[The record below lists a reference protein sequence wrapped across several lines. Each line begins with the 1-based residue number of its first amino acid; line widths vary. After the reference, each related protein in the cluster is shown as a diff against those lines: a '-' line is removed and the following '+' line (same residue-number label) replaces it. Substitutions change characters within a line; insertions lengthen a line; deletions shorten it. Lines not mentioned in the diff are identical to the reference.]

1 MTRRNEPRIPSITMR
16 DVAKHAGVSQATVSY
31 VINNS
36 ARQSIPPETRER
48 VFSAVRKL
56 GYRPNGAARNMRT
69 QRSNYIGFITDEIAT
84 TPFAGAIIK
93 GAQDA
98 ARTHGQILLLV
109 NTEGV
114 PEVENQAIE
123 TLLEQRVTGI
133 VYATMYHRPVAPP
146 ANLAEVPAVLLDCF
160 SQDQL
165 VTSVVPD
172 EVGGGRAATEVLL
185 NKGHRRIGFINNI
198 EPIPATLGRLRG
210 YQDALAAHGIAFDPN
225 LVATGPS
232 ESRGGYDGTLALW
245 QQPDRPTALFCFND
259 RVAMGAYDALRKQ
272 RLSIP
277 DDVAVIGFDNQEII
291 AAALHPGLSTMQ
303 LPHYQMGQWAINYLF
318 DEAVEGKPA
327 VHIVLECPYIERESV

>member
-1 MTRRNEPRIPSITMR
+1 MK
-16 DVAKHAGVSQATVSY
+16 DVAKRAGVSQATVSY

-36 ARQSIPPETRER
+36 AGQNIPRETRER
-48 VFSAVRKL
+48 VLSAVHHL

-69 QRSNYIGFITDEIAT
+69 QRSNFIGFITDEIAT
-84 TPFAGAIIK
+84 TPFAGATIK

-98 ARTHGQILLLV
+98 ARTHGRILLLV

-114 PEVENQAIE
+114 PEIENEAIE
-123 TLLEQRVTGI
+123 SMLEHRVTGI
-133 VYATMYHRPVAPP
+133 AYATMYHRPVTPP

-160 SQDQL
+160 SQDPSIA
-165 VTSVVPD
+165 SVVPD

-185 NKGHRRIGFINNI
+185 KKGHRRIGFINDI

-210 YQDALAAHGIAFDPN
+210 YQDALAAYGVAFDPN
-225 LVATGPS
+225 LVTIGRS
-232 ESRGGYDGTLALW
+232 DSHGGYDSTLALM

-259 RVAMGAYDALRKQ
+259 RMAMGAYDALRKLK
-272 RLSIP
+272 LSIP
-277 DDVAVIGFDNQEII
+277 QDVAVIGFDNQEII

-318 DEAVEGKPA
+318 AEALEGKPA
-327 VHIVLECPYIERESV
+327 VHAVLECPYIERESV